1 MPQTSDARLTPTGL
15 RSLATAPVAHPDAV
29 VQGDRWRVTV
39 LTDGLVRIERAED
52 GVFED
57 RASTFAINRALP
69 VPQFRVV
76 ESDTHVEILTDRLH
90 LVYDRGPLTTAGLSV
105 QVRGSLTQ
113 YHSI

>member
-57 RASTFAINRALP
+57 RASTFAIR
-69 VPQFRVV
+69 
-76 ESDTHVEILTDRLH
+76 ESACPPNSR
-90 LVYDRGPLTTAGLSV
+90 R
-105 QVRGSLTQ
+105 
-113 YHSI
+113 